1 MPKQLIA
8 TAPRTAMIAEY
19 EDRPIHPHEV
29 RIQTEYASP
38 KHGTE
43 LVDFRG
49 ISPFEQE
56 RFDEERNLFVPRE
69 KGEGSG
75 VPFGSWNLGNQ
86 FVGKIVEV
94 GQEVQAFHKGDQVSA
109 YGGIRETH
117 ILPAKNNSRLR
128 KLPIDSPIPFSSLW
142 KSALCHDP
150 AQFALGGVRD
160 CHIRPGDRVAVFGL
174 GAIGLIAVQLCLKLG
189 ASYVAGIDPIEH
201 RRQLAAHWGAF
212 DVFDPVN
219 RDVGLALKTCSENQ
233 GMDGII
239 ETSGNPTA
247 LQQALRGLGYGGTI
261 SYVAFGKEIQGGVN
275 FGKEAHFNNAKITFS
290 RAASLPNSDH
300 PRWDRERIENVCW
313 HMLMTGF
320 LDGSEIVHPILP
332 FAESDE
338 AYMYF
343 VDKHP
348 EESIK
353 LGISFPGAP
362 Q

>member
-1 MPKQLIA
+1 
-8 TAPRTAMIAEY
+8 MIEEY
-19 EDRPIHPHEV
+19 EDRPIRPFEV
-29 RIQTEYASP
+29 RVRTEFASP

-49 ISPFEQE
+49 TSPFEQE
-56 RFDEERNLFVPRE
+56 RFDPERNLFIPRE

-86 FVGKIVEV
+86 FVGKIVEA
-94 GQEVQAFHKGDQVSA
+94 GQEVRTFRKGDRVSS

-117 ILPAKNNSRLR
+117 ILPAVNNPRLR
-128 KLPIDSPIPFSSLW
+128 TFPSDSPIPFSSLW

-174 GAIGLIAVQLCLKLG
+174 GAIGLIAVQLCIKLG
-189 ASYVAGIDPIEH
+189 ASYVAGIDPIA
-201 RRQLAAHWGAF
+201 RRRELAKHWGAS
-212 DVFDPVN
+212 DVFDPVDC
-219 RDVGLALKTCSENQ
+219 DVGLMVKTRSKNQ

-239 ETSGNPTA
+239 ETSGHPSA

-261 SYVAFGKEIQGGVN
+261 SFVAFGKEIQGGLN
-275 FGKEAHFNNAKITFS
+275 FGKEAHFNNAKIVFS
-290 RAASLPNSDH
+290 RAASLPNTDH
-300 PRWDRERIENVCW
+300 PRWDRQRIEDVCW

-320 LDGSEIVHPILP
+320 LDGSEIVHPVLP
-332 FAESDE
+332 FAESAE
-338 AYMYF
+338 AYMDF

-353 LGISFPGAP
+353 LGISFPGTP
-362 Q
+362 L